1 MTVELPLATMSV
13 EDKLR
18 TLEILWNDLRAN
30 EENIPTP
37 QWHRDL
43 LDERSR
49 LVREGKA
56 GFSDWDTAKA
66 RISSRARGEN

>member
-1 MTVELPLATMSV
+1 MTVELPLAAMSA
-13 EDKLR
+13 EEKLR

-30 EENIPTP
+30 EENIPVP

-49 LVREGKA
+49 MVCEGKA
-56 GFSDWDTAKA
+56 TFSDWETAKV
-66 RISSRARGEN
+66 RISARARGEN